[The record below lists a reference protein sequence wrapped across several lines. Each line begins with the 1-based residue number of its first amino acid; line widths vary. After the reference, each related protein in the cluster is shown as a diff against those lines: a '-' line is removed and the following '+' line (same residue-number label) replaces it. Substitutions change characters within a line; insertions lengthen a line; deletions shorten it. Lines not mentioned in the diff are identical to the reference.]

1 MTKSTNVPVFV
12 KEILLRVQKNFP
24 LTAKP
29 FEAIA
34 KELDM
39 EEDEVISIIQ
49 EQKDEKIIR
58 QTSAIFD
65 TKSLG
70 YKSSLV
76 AFEINEDKINKAVE
90 IINAHPGVSH
100 NYERN
105 HKFNIWF
112 TMACSPDSKLGID
125 KTIKI
130 LAKLTSA
137 NAFIM
142 LPTLKLFKISVKLD
156 TTGKGDKKEKILKK
170 EKIKINMTPLHIDVV
185 KLLQNDIEIK
195 SEPFKDII
203 KKLNITY
210 EQFFTIVDE
219 LQKSGI
225 MRRFASILN
234 HRNAGFNANA
244 MVVWDIDEANGE
256 DIGKTAAEFSAVS
269 HCYLRPKYDNWQYN
283 LFTMVHGKT
292 KEETNAVIEEIANEI
307 ESKSHMPLYSS
318 REFKKIRLKYF
329 TNDEKQWEDKYI
341 SIGENL

>member
-1 MTKSTNVPVFV
+1 MMT

-24 LTAKP
+24 LVATP
-29 FEAIA
+29 FQAIA
-34 KELDM
+34 NELNIT
-39 EEDEVISIIQ
+39 EEEVITTLQ
-49 EQKDEKIIR
+49 DQKDQKIIR

-76 AFEINEDKINKAVE
+76 AFEIDEDKIDAAVE

-112 TMACSPDSKLGID
+112 TMAVSPDTKIGLD
-125 KTIKI
+125 KTIDI
-130 LAKLTSA
+130 LAKLVNA

-156 TTGKGDKKEKILKK
+156 TTGKEAKKEKIVKK
-170 EKIKINMTPLHIDVV
+170 EKIEIVMTPLHTSVV

-195 SEPFKDII
+195 SEPFIDII
-203 KKLNITY
+203 NELNISY
-210 EQFFTIVDE
+210 EEFFIIVEE
-219 LQKSGI
+219 LQKSGL

-234 HRNAGFNANA
+234 HRKAGFNANA
-244 MVVWDIDEANGE
+244 MVVWDIDEEKGNE
-256 DIGKTAAEFSAVS
+256 IGKTAASFSAVS
-269 HCYLRPKYDNWQYN
+269 HCYLRPKYENWQYN

-292 KEETNAVIEEIANEI
+292 KEQTNSIIDDIDKEI

-329 TNDEKQWEDKYI
+329 TADESVWENKYLNT
-341 SIGENL
+341 EKEL

>member
-1 MTKSTNVPVFV
+1 MT

-24 LTAKP
+24 LVANP
-29 FEAIA
+29 FQSIA
-34 KELDM
+34 NELNIT
-39 EEDEVISIIQ
+39 EDEVINTLQ
-49 EQKDEKIIR
+49 DQKDQNIIR

-76 AFEINEDKINKAVE
+76 AFEIDEDKIDAAVE
-90 IINAHPGVSH
+90 IINSHPGVSH

-112 TMACSPDSKLGID
+112 TMAVSPQTEIGLD
-125 KTIKI
+125 KTIDI
-130 LAKLTSA
+130 LAKLTNA

-156 TTGKGDKKEKILKK
+156 TTGKESKKEKIVKK
-170 EKIKINMTPLHIDVV
+170 EKIDIVMTPLHMEVV

-195 SEPFKDII
+195 QEPFIDII
-203 KKLNITY
+203 NQLKITY
-210 EQFFTIVDE
+210 EEFFNVVEE
-219 LQKSGI
+219 LEKSGL

-234 HRNAGFNANA
+234 HRKAGFNANA
-244 MVVWDIDEANGE
+244 MVVWDIDEEKGDE
-256 DIGKTAAEFSAVS
+256 IGKTAATFSAVS
-269 HCYLRPKYDNWQYN
+269 HCYLRPKYDNWKYN

-292 KEETNAVIEEIANEI
+292 KEETNSVIDDIDNEI

-318 REFKKIRLKYF
+318 REFKKVRLQYF
-329 TNDEKQWEDKYI
+329 TDAESNWENKYKTVGKE
-341 SIGENL
+341 S